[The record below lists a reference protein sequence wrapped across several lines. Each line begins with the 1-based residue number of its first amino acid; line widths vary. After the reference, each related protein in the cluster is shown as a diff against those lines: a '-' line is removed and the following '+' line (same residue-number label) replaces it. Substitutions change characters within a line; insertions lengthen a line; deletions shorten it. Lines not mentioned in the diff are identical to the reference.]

1 MKKFLKII
9 VSLLLIIVAILFL
22 SLDSVEYKP
31 YFDEDYYSN
40 TRARLDSL
48 TNNLALQTGRV
59 QIGFG
64 KVSITPTL
72 GAEKD
77 DPEKGAFK
85 SLPLAGYGAREGKP
99 AVGIHD
105 SLFIKTVALQVG
117 NEVVVLIGSDILI
130 VSPQISKGVS
140 KELFEIRN
148 LQRGQLFF
156 NATHTHSGVGAWSEG
171 IVGEMF
177 AGPANP
183 AVADWLIDCYV
194 RAVEDALDDL
204 EPGSLAT
211 GVFEAPGFISNR
223 LIGEKGKKNSEFVF
237 MVTEQESGKKAILG
251 IFGGHPTMLGSGNF
265 MLSGDFPG
273 YWQRKL
279 ESSGVDMAVYFAGSV
294 GSHSARSHGDGFEKP
309 KYIGEAL
316 ADTVLK
322 YTDDILLQDTISLA
336 SISLKMDLPE
346 FHFRV
351 SDGIRLTPWIV
362 RKLLPDIGDVYV
374 QTARIGDLMWATA
387 PSDFSGELTIRY
399 RNAMCNYGF
408 NALVTSFNGAYIGY
422 IIPGKYYHLN
432 EYESRLMS
440 WFGPYMEPYT
450 NEMIGRMMK
459 NLAEL

>member
-9 VSLLLIIVAILFL
+9 ISLLLIILAALFL
-22 SLDSVEYKP
+22 ALDGVDYKP
-31 YFDEDYYSN
+31 YFDEDYYAN
-40 TRARLDSL
+40 TKTRLDSITDVL
-48 TNNLALQTGRV
+48 TLQTGRV
-59 QIGFG
+59 QVGFG

-72 GAEKD
+72 GVEKD
-77 DPEKGAFK
+77 DPAKGAFS

-99 AVGIHD
+99 AEGIHD

-148 LQRGQLFF
+148 LKRSQLFF

-171 IVGEMF
+171 IVGELF

-183 AVADWLIDCYV
+183 SVAEWLIDCYV

-204 EPGSLAT
+204 EPGNLGT
-211 GVFEAPGFISNR
+211 GRFDAPGFISNR
-223 LIGEKGKKNSEFVF
+223 LVGEKGMKNSEFVF
-237 MVTEQESGKKAILG
+237 IVAGQESGKKAILG
-251 IFGGHPTMLGSGNF
+251 SFGGHPTMLGSGNL

-279 ESSGVDMAVYFAGSV
+279 EDSGADMAVYFAGSV
-294 GSHSARSHGDGFEKP
+294 GSHSAKSHGEKFDKP

-316 ADTVLK
+316 ADSVLK
-322 YTDDILLQDTISLA
+322 YDDDILLQDTISLA
-336 SISLKMDLPE
+336 SITLKMDLPE

-351 SDGIRLTPWIV
+351 TDGIRLAPGIV

-387 PSDFSGELTIRY
+387 PSDFSGELTIGY
-399 RNAMCNYGF
+399 RNAMCKYGF
-408 NALVTSFNGAYIGY
+408 NALVTSFNGSYTGY

-440 WFGPYMEPYT
+440 WFGPYMGPYT